1 MIDRSQSPECENG
14 MRIAVAL
21 ADRDNPAQIANDGRE
36 TKIVRGV
43 FGEPEEEGDQCLTPK
58 K

>member
-1 MIDRSQSPECENG
+1 